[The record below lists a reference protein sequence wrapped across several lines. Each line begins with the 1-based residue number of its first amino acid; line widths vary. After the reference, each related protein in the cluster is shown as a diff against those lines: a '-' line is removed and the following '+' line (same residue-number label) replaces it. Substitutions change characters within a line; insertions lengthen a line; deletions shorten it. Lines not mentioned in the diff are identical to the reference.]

1 MSDQLIE
8 VLARAY
14 YAGGPTMSMMIIW
27 SLAGAM
33 QDVKNGATAIDR
45 GATLWIM
52 VGFET
57 GSYEGD
63 PKKAEALPT
72 SASQSIL
79 TAVKACECIRQCV
92 MRRYSDTSIV
102 SNIFD
107 VQMVSGATLP
117 AFNVLRGAEAKR
129 GGTWLSKTK
138 VLRD

>member
-1 MSDQLIE
+1 MKSISKQPHAAICVPRTNDHADDRVQW
-8 VLARAY
+8 
-14 YAGGPTMSMMIIW
+14 GKGDGPYCRFA
-27 SLAGAM
+27 L
-33 QDVKNGATAIDR
+33 D
-45 GATLWIM
+45 
-52 VGFET
+52 

-138 VLRD
+138 VLQD